1 MKRRELIFVIG
12 AICASVCSAI
22 DLRLPNKKES
32 FHFAVIG
39 DTGTGG
45 RAQYEV
51 AAQLTQFHNVFPFE
65 VVLMLGDNIYGSEKP
80 NDFVQKFERP
90 YEQMLKG
97 GVKFFAALGNH
108 DDPNQRMYKPFNMN
122 GERYYTFKPRDRVRL
137 FSLDSNYLDR
147 KQIEWLE
154 KELKGSDSDWKMV
167 YFHHPLFSSGEAHGP
182 AEQLRKILEPLFIQ
196 NNVSIV
202 FSGHE
207 HFYERLKPQKGIY
220 YFIQGGSAK
229 LRIGDIRRTPQS
241 AKGFDKDNS
250 FILCEIDGDEM
261 HFQTI
266 SRLGDTIDEGT
277 IHRRAVVT
285 AK

>member
-1 MKRRELIFVIG
+1 
-12 AICASVCSAI
+12 
-22 DLRLPNKKES
+22 
-32 FHFAVIG
+32 
-39 DTGTGG
+39 
-45 RAQYEV
+45 
-51 AAQLTQFHNVFPFE
+51 
-65 VVLMLGDNIYGSEKP
+65 
-80 NDFVQKFERP
+80 
-90 YEQMLKG
+90 
-97 GVKFFAALGNH
+97 
-108 DDPNQRMYKPFNMN
+108 
-122 GERYYTFKPRDRVRL
+122 
-137 FSLDSNYLDR
+137 
-147 KQIEWLE
+147 
-154 KELKGSDSDWKMV
+154 
-167 YFHHPLFSSGEAHGP
+167 
-182 AEQLRKILEPLFIQ
+182 
-196 NNVSIV
+196 V